1 MGAYK
6 RSRSPLW
13 LGSNQKALDIF
24 TVLLEASEC
33 GVDCLASESKFLGCH
48 ARALSSLFKV
58 CKGLVH
64 NINEVESFLRRE
76 APVSFK

>member
-1 MGAYK
+1 MRTYKSYGAA
-6 RSRSPLW
+6 
-13 LGSNQKALDIF
+13 LGFGFDQEAFN
-24 TVLLEASEC
+24 VLAIGLKASEC
-33 GVDCLASESKFLGCH
+33 RVDCLASESKFLGCH

>member
-1 MGAYK
+1 MRTYK
-6 RSRSPLW
+6 RYGTALG
-13 LGSNQKALDIF
+13 LGSKQEAFN
-24 TVLLEASEC
+24 VLAIGLKVSEC
-33 GVDCLASESKFLGCH
+33 GVDCLSSESKFFGCH

>member
-6 RSRSPLW
+6 GYGAALW
-13 LGSNQKALDIF
+13 LGSNQETFD
-24 TVLLEASEC
+24 VLAIVLEASEC